1 MTRCEL
7 TTSHLTEYAAGE
19 LGALERAI
27 VSDHLDE
34 CAHCRAELA
43 RELRL
48 RELMAGLPAIS
59 CPDDVVDAIS
69 AAVDGE
75 PAPRRHPSRFRTWTS
90 TVAAATMVAAAVL
103 LALVIPRDA
112 PITTITPTDH
122 ASTSWTQ
129 EELDQARED
138 AQWALVLTASII
150 ERTEKQ
156 TIIDV
161 MRRLQAEAYA
171 GFRDRDASTS
181 NGGRG

>member
-1 MTRCEL
+1 MTRCDL
-7 TTSHLTEYAAGE
+7 TTNHLTEYAAGE
-19 LGALERAI
+19 LGALERA
-27 VSDHLDE
+27 VVQEHLDE
-34 CAHCRAELA
+34 CASCRAELA

-48 RELMAGLPAIS
+48 RELMATLPAVD
-59 CPDDVVDAIS
+59 CPDAVTDAIV
-69 AAVDGE
+69 AAVDRQ
-75 PAPRRHPSRFRTWTS
+75 PAPGRQPSRWRTWSS

-103 LALVIPRDA
+103 LAVVIPRDL
-112 PITTITPTDH
+112 PIPSTDH

-161 MRRLQAEAYA
+161 MRRLQAEAYS
-171 GFRDRDASTS
+171 GFRDRDATTS